1 MMAVLGAG
9 IAALIVLPKFRSHD
23 SGQPVQSEPTQPT
36 AAAPASPS
44 AGISETTAPA
54 TTPPGTAPQ
63 AAVNPIHGVPSAGT
77 PTTPAMQ
84 QVTRIPTLPGQGAIV
99 VSGNEPDPDAAPRPL
114 PVLEKNYLATTN
126 QEERLD
132 ILMDIADTPS
142 AESIKA
148 LARLFSAETDAE
160 LKIDLLD
167 SLLAIEGFK
176 DEKLDMLKL
185 GVRAGLPIEVRQS
198 AIDGLIDL
206 DDPRVIPVFN
216 GLLNDPNEEVR
227 EAAKDA
233 LEMLQP
239 ETPVKR

>member
-23 SGQPVQSEPTQPT
+23 NGQSVQTNPAQPAATTPT
-36 AAAPASPS
+36 SPS
-44 AGISETTAPA
+44 AGISEAA
-54 TTPPGTAPQ
+54 TPPRGTAPQ
-63 AAVNPIHGVPSAGT
+63 VAVNPSQSVTSTAT
-77 PTTPAMQ
+77 PPAPAMQ
-84 QVTRIPTLPGQGAIV
+84 QVTRIPQPPGQGTIV
-99 VSGNEPDPDAAPRPL
+99 VSGVEPDPDAAPKPL
-114 PVLEKNYLATTN
+114 PVLEKSYLATTN

-142 AESIKA
+142 AESIKT
-148 LARLFSAETDAE
+148 LARLFSAESDAE

-167 SLLAIEGFK
+167 SLLAIDGFK
-176 DEKLDMLKL
+176 EEKLDMLKL
-185 GVRAGLPIEVRQS
+185 GVRPGLPIEVRQS

-206 DDPRVIPVFN
+206 DDPRVIAVFN
-216 GLLNDPNEEVR
+216 GLLNDPEEEVR